1 MLFNSIPFI
10 FFLFFAVLIYFISKN
25 ELKGI
30 CLLLISVIFYYF
42 NNAELV
48 FFPLILYILTAVA
61 IKSFSVFGKK
71 KIILISY
78 VVALLLILFFY
89 KYFTFTLDI
98 TGVDND
104 FFDPLYSIIIP
115 LGLSYLIFQLLALLI
130 DLYSSKDFPPI
141 SQLSL
146 LNYIYFFPKIIAGP
160 IEKYQNF
167 QADYSRSTN
176 SKPDKELIYAGIS
189 RFVWGL
195 FKKVVIADRI
205 ALLLKDSSEGI
216 GEFGL
221 VALIC
226 IFLFTIQLYF
236 DFSGYID
243 MAIGIGMI
251 FGFKMPENFNHPF
264 SADSITDFWRRW
276 HITLSSWFREYVF
289 TPLSI
294 SYRRYG
300 QLSIIFSLFLVF
312 ILIGLWH
319 GAAWGFVIFG
329 FIQAVVIVIE
339 TLLNK
344 PKKKIKKKLKPNTY
358 NILGVIYTFII
369 ISYSLV
375 FFKNNS
381 IEPSISQIKSSI
393 VNWQFSIEYF
403 KSAFSAIEVPSNF
416 ELLIILLSFGYF
428 IIDNNEKIRTRII
441 NKFNGLNE
449 FYRIIFY
456 FLLINALI
464 YLGYWG
470 SESFIYDQF

>member
-42 NNAELV
+42 NSAALV
-48 FFPLILYILTAVA
+48 FFPLVLYVLTAAA
-61 IKSFSVFGKK
+61 IKSFIVFGKK

-78 VVALLLILFFY
+78 VVVLLLILFFY
-89 KYFTFTLDI
+89 KYFTFALDI
-98 TGVDND
+98 AGVDND
-104 FFDPLYSIIIP
+104 FFDPLYSLIIP

-130 DLYSSKDFPPI
+130 DLYSSKDFVPV
-141 SQLSL
+141 SQLTL

-167 QADYSRSTN
+167 QADYAKSTN
-176 SKPDKELIYAGIS
+176 SNPDKTLIYAGVS

-205 ALLLKDSSEGI
+205 AVLLKESNAGI
-216 GEFGL
+216 DEYGL

-312 ILIGLWH
+312 VLIGVWH

-339 TLLNK
+339 TLFNK
-344 PKKKIKKKLKPNTY
+344 SRKKIKKQLKPHTY
-358 NILGVIYTFII
+358 NIIGAIYTFII

-381 IEPSISQIKSSI
+381 IEPSISQIKSSFL
-393 VNWQFSIEYF
+393 NWEFSLDYLR
-403 KSAFSAIEVPSNF
+403 SAFSSIQVFSNI
-416 ELLIILLSFGYF
+416 ELLIIMLSFVYF
-428 IIDNNEKIRTRII
+428 VIDNNEKTKARII
-441 NKFNGLNE
+441 NKFRGLNE
-449 FYRIIFY
+449 FYRLIFY